1 MEIKRKIEILT
12 KSQGLPSVVQWL
24 KICLPMQGTQVQ
36 SLVWEDSGAKSWSKA
51 CVPQL
56 LSLCSRA
63 HALQQDKPPEQDPS
77 NSHRSRAPGSAERLN
92 PSSEPLY
99 LQNTES
105 ELRAPVLPKHRV
117 WVWNPVS
124 DQ

>member
-24 KICLPMQGTQVQ
+24 RICLPMQGTQVQ

-51 CVPQL
+51 WPQL

-63 HALQQDKPPEQDPS
+63 HALQQDKPPEQ
-77 NSHRSRAPGSAERLN
+77 REK
-92 PSSEPLY
+92 SSPHS
-99 LQNTES
+99 LQLEK
-105 ELRAPVLPKHRV
+105 ARV
-117 WVWNPVS
+117 
-124 DQ
+124 QQ